1 MTGDHEQNKM
11 RAEQE
16 QQLNRILNWEETKN
30 CEDYDY
36 EDCDDYEQ
44 DFVPEHE
51 RIMKHIQEQATWI
64 MSCTESWNLT

>member
-44 DFVPEHE
+44 DFVLEHE
-51 RIMKHIQEQATWI
+51 RIMKHI
-64 MSCTESWNLT
+64 